1 MEKMGYDP
9 DQSKDNKRLV
19 GLGSTSLRAQISE
32 FDKKKPLTWD
42 VQCGLAKK
50 V

>member
-1 MEKMGYDP
+1 VEKMGYDP

-32 FDKKKPLTWD
+32 FDKKNAYLGCSMWS
-42 VQCGLAKK
+42 G
-50 V
+50 